1 MKLTKDE
8 LRVMLDVLLRT
19 HDGEIG
25 CDDALAGFPAL
36 AEAELARRPPDDS
49 PSSQARERVRA
60 HLALCPECSE
70 EYRSLLLA
78 IADRIDE

>member
-36 AEAELARRPPDDS
+36 AEAELAKQPLDG
-49 PSSQARERVRA
+49 ARERVRA

-78 IADRIDE
+78 IADRIDD